1 MISKVLLALRE
12 EAFVF
17 EHVKS
22 KGSWVAGAPE
32 LTEEEDSVQQS
43 CGAWGQKTCP
53 EAACA
58 SQAPAFVLCVLGI
71 GEVGMRWWRLWENTV
86 HLSHLWLCN
95 WGRCSRPGE
104 ESQMWSNTQFRV
116 VGFASIYLPFWSPKS
131 FEKVGW
137 WKCTYISREGELCKA
152 RKKLSSASEGTR
164 EKSRKAL
171 WRGGWSINWLILG
184 NRIWEPEVMQKTKAL
199 LLAPGGNLMEP
210 GGEPHISTGH
220 SVGGVWRPH
229 LWMH

>member
-43 CGAWGQKTCP
+43 YGVWGQKTCP

-71 GEVGMRWWRLWENTV
+71 GEVADY
-86 HLSHLWLCN
+86 
-95 WGRCSRPGE
+95 GR
-104 ESQMWSNTQFRV
+104 TQ
-116 VGFASIYLPFWSPKS
+116 SI
-131 FEKVGW
+131 
-137 WKCTYISREGELCKA
+137 
-152 RKKLSSASEGTR
+152 
-164 EKSRKAL
+164 
-171 WRGGWSINWLILG
+171 
-184 NRIWEPEVMQKTKAL
+184 
-199 LLAPGGNLMEP
+199 
-210 GGEPHISTGH
+210 
-220 SVGGVWRPH
+220 
-229 LWMH
+229 